1 MMEQGQLTDTSETLE
16 FAISS
21 SLVSTGPVGLFTV
34 LQRGSD
40 VNHEEVAATGRLD
53 KLLEGLSRLG

>member
-1 MMEQGQLTDTSETLE
+1 MEQGQLTDTSETLK

-40 VNHEEVAATGRLD
+40 VNHEEVAATGGLD